1 MAAEQLVDHRSV
13 EGLEVLVSDVDEEG
27 TELDNG
33 QTLIFPA
40 VPEALYEELSVV
52 EEVDDRVLQLLEP
65 LLYRPKSRIER
76 YAVFTWVLVMG

>member
-1 MAAEQLVDHRSV
+1 MDHRSV

-27 TELDNG
+27 AELDNC

-52 EEVDDRVLQLLEP
+52 EEVDDRVLKLLEP
-65 LLYRPKSRIER
+65 LPDCSKRRIER
-76 YAVFTWVLVMG
+76 